1 MNFIEVGTNTAAK
14 VFFFNLKGCSVINTN
29 VCLYFNLEALGSLN
43 CSPGIKNAK
52 VVKYAQ
58 EEFEDTKGR

>member
-1 MNFIEVGTNTAAK
+1 MPLVEQELPILPEY
-14 VFFFNLKGCSVINTN
+14 LS
-29 VCLYFNLEALGSLN
+29 
-43 CSPGIKNAK
+43 SPPVLSGVIKNAK

>member
-1 MNFIEVGTNTAAK
+1 M
-14 VFFFNLKGCSVINTN
+14 INTN